1 MKGSAV
7 YNRRYPFIFRLL
19 RGNPAIRKQDFAV
32 NSNNAPTARLRRAA
46 ALLA

>member
-19 RGNPAIRKQDFAV
+19 RGNPAIRKQVSAM
-32 NSNNAPTARLRRAA
+32 NNVYSPTARLRRAA

>member
-19 RGNPAIRKQDFAV
+19 RGNPSIE
-32 NSNNAPTARLRRAA
+32 NNLISTKYVIYTAGGSAA
-46 ALLA
+46 R

>member
-19 RGNPAIRKQDFAV
+19 RGNPSIE
-32 NSNNAPTARLRRAA
+32 NNFTSTNNVIYTAGGSAA
-46 ALLA
+46 R